1 MRGAIQATRMEL
13 LRRRRRLLLARRG
26 HRLLEN
32 KRDELMRRFL
42 GLIEQTR
49 GLRERVEE
57 KLAAGLRLFLSARA
71 EMPRWV
77 LEEAFL
83 GASTLRVEVS
93 VENVM
98 SVPVPHLSL
107 VAADADANGN
117 TNGRFRPIYGLIS
130 TPAQLDEA
138 LRTLRSVLEEML
150 RLAELEQA
158 IELLAEEIERT
169 RRRVN
174 ALERR
179 VIPRLEGEI
188 RYIQA
193 ALDEMERAAYA
204 QLQRIKGGAARGS
217 GADSW
222 M

>member
-13 LRRRRRLLLARRG
+13 LRRRRRLALARRG

-32 KRDELMRRFL
+32 KRDELMRHFL
-42 GLIEQTR
+42 GLIEQSR
-49 GLRERVEE
+49 GLREEVEQ
-57 KLAAGLRLFLSARA
+57 KLAAGLRLYLAARA

-77 LEEAFL
+77 LEAAFL
-83 GASTLRVEVS
+83 GAPRPRVNVE

-107 VAADADANGN
+107 TDSNAATNING
-117 TNGRFRPIYGLIS
+117 GFRPLYGWMN
-130 TPAQLDEA
+130 TPSQLDEA
-138 LRTLRSVLEEML
+138 LLTLRSALEEML
-150 RLAELEQA
+150 RLAQLEQA

-174 ALERR
+174 ALEQR
-179 VIPRLEGEI
+179 VIPRLEEEI

-193 ALDEMERAAYA
+193 ALDEMERAAHA
-204 QLQRIKGGAARGS
+204 QLRRIKGAAARGS
-217 GADSW
+217 DR
-222 M
+222 